1 MLVSWKE
8 RPIPARVRRA
18 ALQPVMSSP
27 LKAIRP
33 SEARYCPERRLK
45 SVVFPAPLG
54 PMMLLSARAG
64 TSRLTWSTA
73 TWPPKRIVR
82 SRVLRTGASAVAIS
96 P

>member
-1 MLVSWKE
+1 LKRSPARAWSATRTFSSTESVGKMLVSWKE

-18 ALQPVMSSP
+18 ALQPVMSRP

-33 SEARYCPERRLK
+33 SDARYCPERRLK

-54 PMMLLSARAG
+54 PMMLLSARGG

-73 TWPPKRIVR
+73 T
-82 SRVLRTGASAVAIS
+82 
-96 P
+96 